1 MGTFYWAPLL
11 IISDK
16 DGWWFLH
23 LFVLVFF
30 LFGEYQPHVSLSPE
44 SQYLDLFYVF
54 LPCEHQ
60 CKGNLIY
67 WTIHWYLW
75 THLSCLNPHR
85 PRKWLL
91 KDLGIQ
97 ILASAENRTFPKLPD
112 AQPQL
117 RPNASILL
125 TRAHQCEVLLTIC
138 IKQCAADGE
147 SQIYAYCGC
156 PFPAASVEPN
166 FLC

>member
-1 MGTFYWAPLL
+1 MISPPLCTCFLL
-11 IISDK
+11 I
-16 DGWWFLH
+16 WWVSTPCIFESWI
-23 LFVLVFF
+23 LVFRF
-30 LFGEYQPHVSLSPE
+30 VFC
-44 SQYLDLFYVF
+44 FF